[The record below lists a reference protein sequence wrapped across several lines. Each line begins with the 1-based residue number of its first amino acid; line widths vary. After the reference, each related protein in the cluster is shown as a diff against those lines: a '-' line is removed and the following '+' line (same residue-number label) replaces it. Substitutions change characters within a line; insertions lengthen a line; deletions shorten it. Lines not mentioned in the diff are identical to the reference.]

1 MISHPKHLA
10 DLQKSGLT
18 DATIALAKIE
28 SIRPD
33 RIDKELGFR
42 VPNLESV
49 YRIPYDDKFSRF
61 RCFYFEGADGQKYLQ
76 RRNTGNRLYIP
87 MNINRDLFQDAT
99 KPIYITEGEKK
110 ALRACQEGLFCI
122 GLSGLWNWKNSG
134 SDELLDDFK
143 LIHFHNRIVKLVPD
157 DDWLSL
163 NKHGYKKNLKPAVYR
178 LAGKLKER
186 GASVYIVNL
195 EGKRK

>member
-76 RRNTGNRLYIP
+76 RRNTGTALHQNSVI
-87 MNINRDLFQDAT
+87 FQDLQNQS
-99 KPIYITEGEKK
+99 ISEG
-110 ALRACQEGLFCI
+110 ACQGGLFCI
-122 GLSGLWNWKNSG
+122 VYKLGLEECS
-134 SDELLDDFK
+134 SDSFR
-143 LIHFHNRIVKLVPD
+143 HFRLFISRSNRQRIPAMMAVAKQTR
-157 DDWLSL
+157 
-163 NKHGYKKNLKPAVYR
+163 GKKNLGGLSSCR
-178 LAGKLKER
+178 
-186 GASVYIVNL
+186 
-195 EGKRK
+195 